1 MFLGDNMD
9 INNISV
15 KGLMELL
22 LDKKVSN
29 RDKYKINRRLKKCLS
44 LSNKDYTDNVKSLNR
59 FFFNNNEKIDA
70 YLKDLEIPNYVKK
83 YIIDYYNDVI
93 YFIFLLSR
101 DIDNELKEY
110 IVSRKISGERI
121 ITVLKDDKID
131 NKIKNICIKKNVNNF
146 NILDIMFDD
155 NIDDKCRNYILSIKK
170 KEFIL
175 ALRVI
180 PKKLLI
186 YKLTF
191 EYNTYNSY
199 KFVKKYRP
207 DIFNNI
213 SDALDERY
221 IKSSFYRKSVNVIL
235 LNMVMSNKDEVLRIV
250 NNVKNENTIDWLEI
264 SNLSEEYAD
273 IIIKNNIVYLNKYID
288 SLKIDD
294 VLEKLNMHSRWN
306 IKFKDLIIE
315 RRFEELVKLVD
326 RYDFVNYLD
335 FFKYH
340 YYNDDIIFKTIKKFS
355 DEEVLECL
363 KYHCHYDENMLN
375 FILKYRND
383 FNINILNNIN
393 WDNLLNNNLNNDDSI
408 NILTS
413 FSGFVQKNIYEV
425 NKEYI
430 INILQGYDK
439 KLLLNFL
446 SYKDNKRSNFVKAI
460 QFSILTLLVDD
471 TRSLEYY
478 KILIDYN
485 IKENVLDAFRKVEI
499 FLNSNNISIKSFF
512 QYGVS
517 NLDIVINSIIDIVS
531 NNKINDF
538 ILVKNYL
545 FDNLYGDTVGTAL
558 MITNLNKIIIN
569 YCLYEKLLVNIA
581 GDNIKLNV
589 DNKNNLLLLFN
600 TKVFSDVNVNT
611 LFELEE
617 KKIIILKKYKDI
629 ILNDNLQIKEIK
641 DIFFHNI
648 ISFDDN
654 MFNNIGK
661 IDSLRILQR
670 DNKGNDEIYYLIEEI
685 ITSMDLFNKI
695 SMMSD
700 RDKLVKIVISY
711 IDRED
716 TIINNMIDNVININS
731 MIRKLY
737 ELDSMC
743 NLTTLDMARKVK
755 NIYNEDYMELY
766 GGEVFDFSDKNYV
779 LYAHVISGN
788 EKVEDLIN
796 GVSTGSNNFIS
807 FSPISYRGQ
816 KYYYDYCDCILAY
829 DKILDDSFIYSSLSN
844 MSSNALVKKNTADVK
859 EVKRNQRGI
868 LETSSVT
875 LQNAESLF
883 YREGLK
889 PCGIILINGKAP
901 SDMEIMIHNK
911 YNLPFIITQSIETA
925 IEGPKMVFESNRG
938 KYVDLNRIEEING
951 VKKYIDSNFIVKK
964 ENNIYTGREIAL
976 FTDTHAMYEPTIA
989 ILEDIRYRGIEE
1001 IYSLGDNTS
1010 VGPSPREVLDL
1021 LDKYNVKQIMGN
1033 DEYYLTLGSKPFT
1046 YFDEE
1051 KERSLDWTY
1060 DKVSSYIND
1069 LKLFKASRDVVLGNK
1084 KIALCHFGNDI
1095 RWDFNK
1101 HNTFT
1106 YQDNFGSSSSQF
1118 LFTNSDEYKEEIEY
1132 MINKYGMNTPCNR
1145 GYLSSKNDPLFDG
1158 KLITSYDDVFQGHVH
1173 FALEDKL
1180 YNTNI
1185 HTLRGA
1191 GMGEKIDNRK
1201 NMAYYLV
1208 LKERK
1213 DGNFDIEKV
1222 LVPFNK
1228 NSLLSSIYAS
1238 DMPSKKKIL
1247 EYLK

>member
-1 MFLGDNMD
+1 MD

-22 LDKKVSN
+22 LDKDISN
-29 RDKYKINRRLKKCLS
+29 KDKIKINRKLKECLSYNDVCYLKNIDSLKKYLRR
-44 LSNKDYTDNVKSLNR
+44 NEDKMDN
-59 FFFNNNEKIDA
+59 
-70 YLKDLEIPNYVKK
+70 YLYDLEIPDYVKK
-83 YIIDYYNDVI
+83 YIIKYFYNIDYVI
-93 YFIFLLSR
+93 NLL
-101 DIDNELKEY
+101 DKDNISYDLKMY
-110 IVSRKISGERI
+110 IINNILNGNNI
-121 ITVLKDDKID
+121 ILVLKNNQIDDE
-131 NKIKNICIKKNVNNF
+131 IKKICINKHINNL
-146 NILDIMFDD
+146 NIISIMFDKES
-155 NIDDKCRNYILSIKK
+155 NRKCIDYILFNKERIFKMALFTISK
-170 KEFIL
+170 KE
-175 ALRVI
+175 
-180 PKKLLI
+180 LI
-186 YKLTF
+186 YRLTF
-191 EYNTYNSY
+191 EYNLCDSDEII
-199 KFVKKYRP
+199 KKYRP
-207 DIFNNI
+207 KIYNNL
-213 SDALDERY
+213 SNVLDERY
-221 IKSSFYRKSVNVIL
+221 
-235 LNMVMSNKDEVLRIV
+235 VMAAFSNKWANFSLLSTIMNSNKEKVLKII
-250 NNVKNENTIDWLEI
+250 NGIKNRDALEWLEI
-264 SNLSEEYAD
+264 SNLPSEYAD
-273 IIIKNNIVYLNKYID
+273 IIINNNIDYLNKYID
-288 SLKIDD
+288 DMKMDI
-294 VLEKLNMHSRWN
+294 VFNKLNLSSYLS
-306 IKFKDLIIE
+306 IQFKDLIFNRKRNEIINLSTSMYINFI
-315 RRFEELVKLVD
+315 RTC
-326 RYDFVNYLD
+326 
-335 FFKYH
+335 
-340 YYNDDIIFKTIKKFS
+340 YYNDNILEIVNKKLS
-355 DEEVLECL
+355 DEDIVCCL
-363 KYHCHYDENMLN
+363 SEHYRYSERLFD

-383 FNINILNNIN
+383 FFINILDGIN
-393 WDNLLNNNLNNDDSI
+393 WDNVLNNKIEDNKCLNMLI
-408 NILTS
+408 S
-413 FSGFVQKNIYEV
+413 FPSYVQEKIFEI

-430 INILQGYDK
+430 MDILKKYDEKVLFDFLNYNKYYDYKINGFIVNIKTFIVMLYDYNTDNLDFYKVLFEYNVSENILDTFK
-439 KLLLNFL
+439 KIEMFL
-446 SYKDNKRSNFVKAI
+446 S
-460 QFSILTLLVDD
+460 
-471 TRSLEYY
+471 
-478 KILIDYN
+478 
-485 IKENVLDAFRKVEI
+485 
-499 FLNSNNISIKSFF
+499 SNNISFKSFF
-512 QYGVS
+512 QYSGYNFANIVNS
-517 NLDIVINSIIDIVS
+517 ILDIVNNS
-531 NNKINDF
+531 KINNF
-538 ILVKNYL
+538 VLVRDYIFNSFNIADIGPL
-545 FDNLYGDTVGTAL
+545 AV
-558 MITNLNKIIIN
+558 TNLNKLIIN
-569 YCLYEKLLVNIA
+569 YCIYENLLLDMARNNVSLEVN
-581 GDNIKLNV
+581 D
-589 DNKNNLLLLFN
+589 KNNLKLLFN
-600 TKVFSDVNVNT
+600 TNEFDNVNS

-617 KKIIILKKYKDI
+617 KRKNKLREYKNI
-629 ILNDNLQIKEIK
+629 ILNSDINVNDIKKILFDK
-641 DIFFHNI
+641 I
-648 ISFDDN
+648 IG
-654 MFNNIGK
+654 FNNSVFDNIGD
-661 IDSLRILQR
+661 ITSLRMLQN
-670 DNKGNDEIYYLIEEI
+670 DNKNNMELYYMIEEVI
-685 ITSMDLFNKI
+685 NSMDLINKI
-695 SMMSD
+695 VAIND
-700 RDKLVKIVISY
+700 REELIRIVISY
-711 IDRED
+711 IDGED
-716 TIINNMIDNVININS
+716 TFISKVINELIDFNDKL
-731 MIRKLY
+731 RRLY
-737 ELDSMC
+737 ELDSMY
-743 NLTTLDMARKVK
+743 NLTTLDAARKIEG
-755 NIYNEDYMELY
+755 IYNEEYMKMY
-766 GGEVFDFSDKNYV
+766 GGEVFDFRDKNYV
-779 LYAHVISGN
+779 LYAHIMGYD
-788 EKVEDLIN
+788 EKVQDLVN

-816 KYYYDYCDCILAY
+816 KYYYDYCDCIFAY
-829 DKILDDSFIYSSLSN
+829 DRIFDNSFICSSLIN
-844 MSSNALVKKNTADVK
+844 MSSNAYIKKNSAVVGDI
-859 EVKRNQRGI
+859 KRNQRGI
-868 LETSSVT
+868 LETSSVSM
-875 LQNAESLF
+875 QNAESLF

-889 PCGIILINGKAP
+889 PCGIILVNGKKP
-901 SDMEIMIHNK
+901 NSIELECHNK
-911 YNLPFIITQSIETA
+911 YKLPFIITQSIETA
-925 IEGPKMVFESNRG
+925 IEKPKMVFESNRG

-1247 EYLK
+1247 GYLK